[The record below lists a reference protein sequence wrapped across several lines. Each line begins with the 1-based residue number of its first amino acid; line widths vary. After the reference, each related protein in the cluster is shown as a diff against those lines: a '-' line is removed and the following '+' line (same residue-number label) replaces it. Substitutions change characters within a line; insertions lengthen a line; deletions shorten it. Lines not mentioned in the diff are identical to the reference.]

1 MAIRAHQSEGYFL
14 VCQLKTKHKGWKWIG
29 YIWKRIGYIW
39 KRIRISHVSIFLFP
53 FPMMEIDRIRMEMDL
68 DISDIHFPVSLLFP
82 SLRLRFTQFYLWT
95 GGPKWV

>member
-1 MAIRAHQSEGYFL
+1 MTIRAHQSEGYFL
-14 VCQLKTKHKGWKWIG
+14 VCQLKTKHKG
-29 YIWKRIGYIW
+29 WKRIGYIW

-95 GGPKWV
+95 GGPRWV